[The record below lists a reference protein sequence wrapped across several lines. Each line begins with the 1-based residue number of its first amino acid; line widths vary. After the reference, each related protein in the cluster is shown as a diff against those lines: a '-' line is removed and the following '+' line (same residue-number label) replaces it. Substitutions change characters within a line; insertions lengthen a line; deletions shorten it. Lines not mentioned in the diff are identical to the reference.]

1 MGALHSLDECE
12 VAVLS
17 WTLLIVFATVA
28 VGVSFLCSIL
38 EAVLMST
45 TTAHIQVLQSD
56 GKRFGPVW
64 EQFKDEPERPLTAIL
79 TLNTIA
85 HTVGA
90 LGVGAQVAALYA
102 GDAREQMAI
111 FVASAVLTVA
121 VLLLSEILP
130 KTLGTIYWKKLSTFT
145 ALTLQVLIAL
155 LIWIVWP
162 IEKLRGIFPIP
173 VQEKVTRKELEAMVE
188 VAEDENVIEEDEET
202 MITNLLRLKDMY
214 VRDIMTPR
222 VVMTCVSIDKTVSDI
237 MEEIPIMLHGR
248 MPVYGESK
256 DDVRGMVLRSDI
268 LRRAAADEDDVTMEE
283 LIRPLWFCPAD
294 QSVDEALDVLL
305 ERKEQ
310 MMVVKDE
317 FGGTTGLVTIEDI
330 FETLLGVEII
340 DESDQEGIEEGV
352 LHEDMRELAKQRSG
366 ELNGNGGTHSEE

>member
-1 MGALHSLDECE
+1 M
-12 VAVLS
+12 S
-17 WTLLIVFATVA
+17 WTLLIVFATLAVA
-28 VGVSFLCSIL
+28 VSFLCSIL
-38 EAVLMST
+38 EAVLLST
-45 TTAHIQVLQSD
+45 STAHVLVLESD
-56 GKRFGPVW
+56 GKRSGTLW
-64 EQFKDEPERPLTAIL
+64 KEFKDEPERPLTAIL
-79 TLNTIA
+79 TLNTFA

-90 LGVGAQVAALYA
+90 LGVGTQVAALYA
-102 GDAREQMAI
+102 GEAMEQMAI

-130 KTLGTIYWKKLSTFT
+130 KTLGALYWRKLSTIT

-162 IEKLRGIFPIP
+162 IEKVRGLFPTP
-173 VQEKVTRKELEAMVE
+173 GQEKVTRKELAVMVG
-188 VAEDENVIEEDEET
+188 VAEDEKVIEEDEELV
-202 MITNLLRLKDMY
+202 ITNLLRLKDIA
-214 VRDIMTPR
+214 VSDIMTPR
-222 VVMTCVSIDKTVSDI
+222 VVMTCVGIDKTVSDI

-248 MPVYGESK
+248 MPVHGESK
-256 DDVRGMVLRSDI
+256 DDMRGMVLRSDI

-283 LIRPLWFCPAD
+283 LLRPLSFCPAD

-352 LHEDMRELAKQRSG
+352 LHEDMRELAKQRSE

>member
-1 MGALHSLDECE
+1 M
-12 VAVLS
+12 S
-17 WTLLIVFATVA
+17 WTLLIVFATLA

-45 TTAHIQVLQSD
+45 TMAHIQVLQSD
-56 GKRFGPVW
+56 GKRSGTVW
-64 EQFKDEPERPLTAIL
+64 EEFKEEPERPLTAIL

-130 KTLGTIYWKKLSTFT
+130 KTLGTIYWKKLSRFT
-145 ALTLQVLIAL
+145 AFSLQILILL

-162 IEKLRGIFPIP
+162 IEKLRSIFPVP
-173 VQEKVTRKELEAMVE
+173 EQEKVTRKELEAMVE

-202 MITNLLRLKDMY
+202 MILHLLRLKDMQ

-222 VVMTCVSIDKTVSDI
+222 VVMTCIAIDKTVSEI

-248 MPVYGESK
+248 IPVYGESK
-256 DDVRGMVLRSDI
+256 DDMRGMVLRSDI
-268 LRRAAADEDDVTMEE
+268 LRRAAADEDDVTMGE
-283 LIRPLWFCPAD
+283 LMRPLRFCPAD
-294 QSVDEALDVLL
+294 QTVDEALDLLL

-340 DESDQEGIEEGV
+340 DESDKEGIEDGV
-352 LHEDMRELAKQRSG
+352 LHEDMRELAKQRSE